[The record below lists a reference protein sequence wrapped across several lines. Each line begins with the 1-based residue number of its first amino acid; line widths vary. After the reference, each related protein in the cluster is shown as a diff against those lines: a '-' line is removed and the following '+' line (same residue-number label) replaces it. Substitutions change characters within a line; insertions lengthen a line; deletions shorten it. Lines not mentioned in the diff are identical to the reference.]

1 MERTDH
7 CIEELKSWKVLST
20 AIHWLSSVG
29 PDASILSW
37 ISFIC
42 KKKVETKV
50 YILSASFSFQ
60 LLHDPKSF
68 SSSKFDVYSVLWL
81 FCYFQVTSSFQVLLT
96 SFRIDG
102 KNNWNVFIFSCVQC
116 ITHQS
121 VYNESFFY
129 YSTEVV
135 VATQFIAFS
144 EKFTSF
150 RQCLSSLS
158 FLAYSGS
165 RKVLFL
171 STVDLMFQAALS
183 VFHSVFEVHHFHLS
197 NRHFASAV
205 FSFRCLSKC

>member
-1 MERTDH
+1 MISSPLGTVTYVPHDLHLSILHDGTIVCLRTEQVSLNWNRGIMERTDH

-68 SSSKFDVYSVLWL
+68 SSSKFNVYSVLWL
-81 FCYFQVTSSFQVLLT
+81 FCYFQATSSFQVLLT

-102 KNNWNVFIFSCVQC
+102 KNNWNVFIFHAC
-116 ITHQS
+116 S
-121 VYNESFFY
+121 V
-129 YSTEVV
+129 
-135 VATQFIAFS
+135 
-144 EKFTSF
+144 
-150 RQCLSSLS
+150 
-158 FLAYSGS
+158 
-165 RKVLFL
+165 
-171 STVDLMFQAALS
+171 
-183 VFHSVFEVHHFHLS
+183 
-197 NRHFASAV
+197 
-205 FSFRCLSKC
+205 